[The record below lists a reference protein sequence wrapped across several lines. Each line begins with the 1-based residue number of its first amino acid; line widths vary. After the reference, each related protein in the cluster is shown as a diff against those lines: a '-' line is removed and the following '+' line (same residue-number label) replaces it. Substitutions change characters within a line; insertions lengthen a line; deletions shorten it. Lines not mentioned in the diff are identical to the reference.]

1 MDAGDS
7 VTDTVPRTCRGALG
21 PPLQAQDRIPR
32 ATSRRIRPLRGAVS
46 PSGAS
51 WMSNSVVAWR
61 RAFEIQSYPPA
72 PMRRQFTHDRRR
84 SIRDGGSDSL
94 ASASGI
100 RYPTLDTP
108 RSMKRFLLVLVVL
121 VVILAAVLVYNT
133 SRAVTGVTVAVK
145 PVTVTIDS
153 AGAIAR
159 FAKALTFPTISWDP
173 GTHPLDSAAFRGLQA
188 HLAESFPLVHKTL
201 KHEVV
206 NHLSLLYTWPG
217 SNPSLAPVV
226 LMGHQDVVP
235 VIPGTET
242 LWQQPPFSGAITG
255 GFVWGRGALDDKLT
269 GLATRGALVARG
281 LKTAALVLDEGGAI
295 AEGSM
300 LGVRGRV
307 ALIGVSEKGFLALEL
322 TMKGKGG
329 HSSTPPAHTAIGRL
343 AKVIEEIEAS
353 PFPATLDGPTRWMLD
368 AITPSMTFGK
378 RLAMSNLWLFGP
390 LVQKALLEKPQ
401 SAAMLRT
408 TPAVTMVSGGV
419 KTNVLPM
426 DAKAVV
432 NFRIRPGET
441 MQSVT
446 ERVRRIVNDTS
457 VVIRDL
463 GFHTDP
469 SPVSDPKGA
478 GFTAV
483 AKSVREEFGANA
495 VTVTP
500 YLVIGGTDA
509 RYWSGLS
516 TQAFRF
522 MGAPIEADGL
532 ERVHG
537 TNERAPIASYVSSV
551 RYLVRLVR
559 NTDDIP

>member
-1 MDAGDS
+1 
-7 VTDTVPRTCRGALG
+7 
-21 PPLQAQDRIPR
+21 
-32 ATSRRIRPLRGAVS
+32 
-46 PSGAS
+46 
-51 WMSNSVVAWR
+51 
-61 RAFEIQSYPPA
+61 
-72 PMRRQFTHDRRR
+72 
-84 SIRDGGSDSL
+84 
-94 ASASGI
+94 
-100 RYPTLDTP
+100 
-108 RSMKRFLLVLVVL
+108 MKRFLLGLIALIAV
-121 VVILAAVLVYNT
+121 LAAVLVFNT
-133 SRAVTGVTVAVK
+133 ARAPGTVVESGGKSAVVTV
-145 PVTVTIDS
+145 DS

-173 GTHPLDSAAFRGLQA
+173 GTHPVDSAAFRGMQA

-201 KHEVV
+201 KHELI

-217 SNPSLAPVV
+217 SNPALAPVV

-235 VIPGTET
+235 VIPGTEA

-255 GFVWGRGALDDKLT
+255 GFVWGRGSLDDKLT
-269 GLATRGALVARG
+269 VLATLEAIETLLRQGYQPKHTVYLAFGHDEEIGGQEGARVLRDTLVARG
-281 LKTAALVLDEGGAI
+281 VKTAALVLDEGGAI

-300 LGVRGRV
+300 LGVPGKI
-307 ALIGVSEKGFLALEL
+307 ALIGVSEKGSLSLEL
-322 TMKGKGG
+322 TIKGKGG
-329 HSSTPPAHTAIGRL
+329 HSSTPPAHTAIGQL
-343 AKVIEEIEAS
+343 ARVIEKIEAS

-368 AITPSMTFGK
+368 ALSPSMPYSR
-378 RLAMSNLWLFGP
+378 RLAMSNLWLFG
-390 LVQKALLEKPQ
+390 LVVEKSMLAKPT

-408 TPAVTMVSGGV
+408 TTAFTMVSGGV
-419 KTNVLPM
+419 KTNVLPI

-446 ERVRRIVNDTS
+446 ERVRRIVNDTA
-457 VVIRDL
+457 VAIRDL
-463 GFHTDP
+463 GFHSDP

-478 GFTAV
+478 GFA
-483 AKSVREEFGANA
+483 ALARSVREEFGANA

-516 TQAFRF
+516 SQTFRF

-537 TNERAPIASYVSSV
+537 TNERAPLAGYVASV